1 MKGDINMPLTKD
13 ILDSRICDIE
23 ECENTQTYREF
34 IRETENAFGV
44 APQNLDNIDDEE
56 LNAYLDYLDDLW
68 IK

>member
-23 ECENTQTYREF
+23 ECKNTQTYREF
-34 IRETENAFGV
+34 IRETENAFGI